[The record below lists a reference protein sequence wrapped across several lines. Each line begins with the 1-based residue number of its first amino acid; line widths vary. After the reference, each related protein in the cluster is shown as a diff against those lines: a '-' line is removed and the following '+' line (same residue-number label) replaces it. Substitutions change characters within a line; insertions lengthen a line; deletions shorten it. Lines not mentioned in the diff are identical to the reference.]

1 MTVTEPSDTA
11 AAPLVATAI
20 DVVAAIDVGGSRIKA
35 ALVDRSL
42 RVVTRTTEPTPPDIA
57 HDVGTVVAGT
67 VDRLV
72 AASEKDGTPV
82 RLVGCGVV
90 VPGLVDEGTGT
101 GLLSVN
107 LGWRDLSI
115 RDLVRA
121 TVGVPTVV
129 GHDVR
134 AGLLAEVRLG
144 AARGA
149 RHALFVPI
157 GTGIAGALMVDGA
170 VLTAGGWAG
179 ELGHVQVES
188 DGPPCPCGGRGC
200 LEVVASA
207 SAIARAYAA
216 RRQSA
221 PDSQSAADNP
231 SATQHAVDARAVAAK
246 VAAGEP
252 DAVAVWQR
260 AVAALARAV
269 LATITITGID
279 LVVVGGGL
287 ALSGETLL
295 APLRTELE
303 ALRTFQRP
311 PRVVLAELGDRAGCL
326 GAACLAWDVG

>member
-1 MTVTEPSDTA
+1 MTVSDPSGDN
-11 AAPLVATAI
+11 ATRL
-20 DVVAAIDVGGSRIKA
+20 DVVAAIDVGGTRIKA

-42 RVVTRTTEPTPPDIA
+42 QVVAQTTDSTPAHIA
-57 HDVGTVVAGT
+57 HDIGTIVAGT
-67 VDRLV
+67 IDRLV
-72 AASEKDGTPV
+72 AGAAREGRPV
-82 RLVGCGVV
+82 HLVGCGVV
-90 VPGLVDEGTGT
+90 VPGLVDDASGV

-107 LGWRDLSI
+107 LGWRDLPI

-134 AGLLAEVRLG
+134 AGLVAETRLG

-149 RHALFVPI
+149 RHALFVPL

-188 DGPPCPCGGRGC
+188 AGPPCPCGGRGC

-207 SAIARAYAA
+207 SAVARAYADRTGHPA
-216 RRQSA
+216 
-221 PDSQSAADNP
+221 
-231 SATQHAVDARAVAAK
+231 DARAVAQK

-252 DAVAVWQR
+252 DAIAVWQR

-295 APLRTELE
+295 APLRAEIE
-303 ALRTFQRP
+303 ALLTFQRP
-311 PRVVLAELGDRAGCL
+311 PRVVRAALGDRAGCL
-326 GAACLAWDVG
+326 GAACLAWDAA